1 MKPATLVIFLLSL
14 LCSCASKE
22 NSISTT
28 DGIDTLKT
36 AAEHVELPKLY
47 VNYFRDTLYQGMS
60 EWEVDSMTVVST
72 EYFRIPLLKEKIGFL
87 AMSDSSQPLTDKRS
101 VRFLTYV
108 AGYPTNSE
116 PVVFN
121 STEEFLNYMSERG
134 YEESFQSKGD
144 EGIIYSFK
152 KMQRK

>member
-1 MKPATLVIFLLSL
+1 
-14 LCSCASKE
+14 
-22 NSISTT
+22 
-28 DGIDTLKT
+28 
-36 AAEHVELPKLY
+36 
-47 VNYFRDTLYQGMS
+47 MS

-72 EYFRIPLLKEKIGFL
+72 EYFRIPLLKAKIGFL
-87 AMSDSSQPLTDKRS
+87 AMGDSSHPLTDKRS

-116 PVVFN
+116 PVVFDT
-121 STEEFLNYMSERG
+121 TEEFLNYMSERG